1 MNPWV
6 HTQIRLAQRQGL
18 LTGVELSPVQTHA
31 VFLLDLAEQVEKSK
45 LEDRSIR
52 RSLLHLGVPFLQLFP
67 EYGDGQAPEP
77 DVDEDELDEVIG
89 GDGPVRYVA
98 PDEEMT
104 SERMDELLAQLMN
117 DNASGS
123 VSAADNDGWM

>member
-45 LEDRSIR
+45 AEDRSIR
-52 RSLLHLGVPFLQLFP
+52 QSLLHLGVPFLQLFP
-67 EYGDGQAPEP
+67 EYGDGEAPAP
-77 DVDEDELDEVIG
+77 DVDEGELDAVID

-98 PDEEMT
+98 PEEEIT
-104 SERMDELLAQLMN
+104 EERMNELLAQLMD

-123 VSAADNDGWM
+123 VSAADNEGWM